1 MRKYAFYATIMRMF
15 AHNQHRLRWNLVIV
29 LCMLLVPVMVHAQG
43 GAFPIAGVHR
53 TISSI
58 TLIVAQFLDVCTWF
72 VFSFLT
78 FLLDPY
84 FLFDMTNGAPGSLMN
99 VLNLIWQLSRNL
111 MNVAFAVGLVGAAI
125 YTVVTANKEFVSS
138 NLKTFVMAVVFVNFS
153 WFIPLVMIDIA
164 NVATVTIY
172 SIPSAIV
179 NSAAECRYTSTN
191 VNGCFDSRPDNGMF
205 SCACKAAADF
215 KPFPDVATINAHST
229 PQAKNNGWECN
240 VAYCIRFVQLD
251 PTTST
256 KHGTVINGL
265 VVNHARLSQ
274 LAVVTRVAVAGTTA
288 DMLLFILREL
298 LVIVIHIAL
307 FFPLLALLIALIIR
321 IPVMWLTMAFM
332 PFYFLTWIIP
342 EGIPFGSEIKGKAKM
357 IWDVF
362 IKAAF
367 LPAVVAI
374 PLTVGF
380 IMANAGSRIDFAG
393 MNGIPFN
400 LIDGMGTFAQLL
412 WVIMVLA
419 ILWTGTFG
427 ALEMMMA
434 EMPGKGIIGSIKGT
448 GEQIGKFAAELPLAT
463 VPIPG
468 PSNLLNMANL
478 MRPSNLRG
486 ALRAPGGL
494 GKHFAGGGNT
504 MIAANSAAGKIAK
517 DKTLE
522 TNLAKA
528 IDEFSKDEKKGFAG
542 LQKAL
547 LDAGVANADTQH
559 QTIGDMV
566 RGINQSLKQ
575 SGNKE
580 VIGDMT
586 KFNAAIDKMRAA
598 NPPAQPPP
606 PPPAAPNP

>member
-1 MRKYAFYATIMRMF
+1 MF
-15 AHNQHRLRWNLVIV
+15 AYHQHRIRWNILTL
-29 LCMLLVPVMVHAQG
+29 LCLLMLPAMVHAQ
-43 GAFPIAGVHR
+43 GAFPIAGIHR
-53 TISSI
+53 TISSV
-58 TLIVAQFLDVCTWF
+58 TLIIAQFLDVCTWF

-125 YTVVTANKEFVSS
+125 YTVVTANKEFVSQH
-138 NLKTFVMAVVFVNFS
+138 LKTFVMAVVLVNFS
-153 WFIPLVMIDIA
+153 WFIPLVVIDIA

-191 VNGCFDSRPDNGMF
+191 VNGCFDSRPENGMF

-215 KPFPDVATINAHST
+215 EPFPDTVTANALRASG
-229 PQAKNNGWECN
+229 NGWECN

-274 LAVVTRVAVAGTTA
+274 LAIVTRVPVAGTTA

-332 PFYFLTWIIP
+332 PFYFLSWIIP
-342 EGIPFGSEIKGKAKM
+342 DEIPFGGEIKGKAKM

-362 IKAAF
+362 LKAAF

-419 ILWTGTFG
+419 ILWSGTFG

-434 EMPGKGIIGSIKGT
+434 EMPGKGIVGSIKGT
-448 GEQIGKFAAELPLAT
+448 GEQIGKFAAELPLAS

-468 PSNLLNMANL
+468 PGNLLNMANL

-494 GKHFAGGGNT
+494 RQHFAGGGNQ
-504 MIAANSAAGKIAK
+504 MMAANSAAAKIAK

-528 IDEFSKDEKKGFAG
+528 IDEFSKDEKKGFDG
-542 LQKAL
+542 LKKAM
-547 LDAGVANADTQH
+547 LDAGVATADVQH
-559 QTIGDMV
+559 HTIGDMV
-566 RGINQSLKQ
+566 RSINASLKQ

-580 VIGDMT
+580 VIADMT

-598 NPPAQPPP
+598 NPPAANPPA
-606 PPPAAPNP
+606 PPAAPNP